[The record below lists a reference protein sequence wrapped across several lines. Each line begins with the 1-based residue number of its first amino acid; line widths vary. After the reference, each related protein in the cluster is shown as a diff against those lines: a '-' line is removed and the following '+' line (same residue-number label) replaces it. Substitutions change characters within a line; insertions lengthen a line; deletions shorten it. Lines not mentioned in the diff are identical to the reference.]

1 MKTIFSCTIACV
13 YVYQSAKMKFLDS
26 YFFLSDIYA
35 KTHKVYFDNQGVP
48 FITLAQKNM
57 DCQHGVDRQLV
68 AKEKR
73 KKYKSN
79 QKEL

>member
-1 MKTIFSCTIACV
+1 MKAQYFSCTIACI
-13 YVYQSAKMKFLDS
+13 YVHESVAM
-26 YFFLSDIYA
+26 I
-35 KTHKVYFDNQGVP
+35 P

-57 DCQHGVDRQLV
+57 DCHHGVDIQLV

-79 QKEL
+79 EKVLSC